1 MDQTKKYDIVVI
13 GSGAGAEILQYAV
26 NHGYNAALI
35 DKGPAG
41 GTCLNVGCIP
51 TKMMTS
57 VADRIQEIRESNK
70 FGIDS
75 EIKNINFEKIMKD
88 TKNAVQP
95 SHEQIKQ
102 SLRTSQGFD
111 FYEGEASFI
120 DEKTLEVNTSEGTKE
135 VQGKKIFI
143 ASGARP
149 NIPEIPGLNQANYL
163 TNENILDLKE
173 IPESMTIIGGGYIAV
188 EFAHFFEAIGTK
200 VNMIQRSERL
210 VKGEDKEVSKLLYDK
225 LSKRMDI
232 YTNTSIKEI
241 LSDNERDKN
250 IVKISYKDSGET
262 KEKDQAKELESE
274 KIFVATGRKSNADIL
289 NTENAGLE
297 LDEKGF
303 IKVDEYLQ
311 TNKDHIWAFGD
322 AIGKSM
328 FTHSSRKEASLAWH
342 NAMHKELNQHE
353 HSHNEHNHEHSK
365 EHQQKIPVY
374 HDKTPKAIFSYP
386 QVASIG
392 MTQEQAVKS
401 YGRRG
406 VLVGKAHYNE
416 TAKGEA
422 LREDKGFA
430 KLILKKQDSSIIGFH
445 IIGPYAPILI
455 QEVILAMEHG
465 GNPNV
470 LLGSTHIH
478 PALSEL
484 IPRTF
489 ANLQM
494 PQENFKE

>member
-1 MDQTKKYDIVVI
+1 MEQQKKYDIVVI
-13 GSGAGAEILQYAV
+13 GSGAGAEVLQYAV
-26 NHGYNAALI
+26 NHGYSAALI

-51 TKMMTS
+51 TKMLTS
-57 VADRIQEIRESNK
+57 VADRIQEIKESDK
-70 FGIDS
+70 FGISS
-75 EIKNINFEKIMKD
+75 EIKNIDFEKIMKD
-88 TKNAVQP
+88 TNNAVQP
-95 SHEQIKQ
+95 SHKQIKQ
-102 SLRTSQGFD
+102 GLRASQGFD
-111 FYEGEASFI
+111 FYEGEAGFV
-120 DEKTLEVNTSEGTKE
+120 DEKTLEVNTPEGMKE
-135 VQGKKIFI
+135 VQGEKIFI

-149 NIPEIPGLNQANYL
+149 HIPDIPGLNQANYL
-163 TNENILDLKE
+163 TNENVLDLDK

-200 VNMIQRSERL
+200 VNIIQRGGRL
-210 VKGEDKEVSKLLYDK
+210 VEGEDKEVSRLLEEE
-225 LSKRMDI
+225 LSKRIDI
-232 YTNTSIKEI
+232 YTNSEPQEI
-241 LSDNERDKN
+241 LADPEREKN
-250 IVKISYKDSGET
+250 IIKISSDSGE
-262 KEKDQAKELESE
+262 KKELESE
-274 KIFVATGRKSNADIL
+274 KIFVATGRKSNADL
-289 NTENAGLE
+289 LKAENAGLE

-303 IKVDEYLQ
+303 IKVNEYLE
-311 TNKDHIWAFGD
+311 TNKDNIWAFGD

-342 NAMHKELNQHE
+342 NAMNEELHQHE
-353 HSHNEHNHEHSK
+353 HSHEEHEHGHT
-365 EHQQKIPVY
+365 HQQKIPVY
-374 HDKTPKAIFSYP
+374 HDKTPKAIFSWP

-392 MTQEQAVKS
+392 MTQEQAIES
-401 YGRRG
+401 LGRKN

-422 LREDKGFA
+422 LREDKTFA
-430 KLILKKQDSSIIGFH
+430 KIILKKEDSSIIGFH

-455 QEVILAMEHG
+455 HEVILAMEHG

-489 ANLQM
+489 ANLEI
-494 PQENFKE
+494 PKENPENN

>member
-1 MDQTKKYDIVVI
+1 MEPPKKYDIVVI
-13 GSGAGAEILQYAV
+13 GSGAGAEILQHAV
-26 NHGYNAALI
+26 NHGYNVALI

-57 VADRIQEIRESNK
+57 VADRVQEIRESEK
-70 FGIDS
+70 FGINS
-75 EIKNINFEKIMKD
+75 EIKNIDFERIMKE

-102 SLRTSQGFD
+102 SLEASQGFD
-111 FYEGEASFI
+111 FYEGEGRFI

-135 VQGKKIFI
+135 VQGDKIFI

-149 NIPEIPGLNQANYL
+149 NIPNISGLNQANYL
-163 TNENILDLKE
+163 TNENVLDLKE
-173 IPESMTIIGGGYIAV
+173 MPKSMTIIGGGYIAV

-200 VNMIQRSERL
+200 VNLVQGSERL
-210 VKGEDKEVSKLLYDK
+210 VKEEDKEISKLLHDE
-225 LSKRMDI
+225 LSKRMEI

-241 LSDNERDKN
+241 LVDNERDKN
-250 IVKISYKDSGET
+250 IIKIKSNSGE
-262 KEKDQAKELESE
+262 EKDQVKELESE
-274 KIFVATGRKSNADIL
+274 KILIAAGRKSNADIL
-289 NTENAGLE
+289 DAENAGLE

-303 IKVDEYLQ
+303 IKVDKYLQ

-328 FTHSSRKEASLAWH
+328 FTHSSRKEASLVWH
-342 NAMHKELNQHE
+342 NAIHGEL
-353 HSHNEHNHEHSK
+353 HNHENSHG

-386 QVASIG
+386 QIASIG
-392 MTQEQAVKS
+392 MTQDQAIES
-401 YGRRG
+401 LGRDN
-406 VLVGKAHYNE
+406 VLVGKAHHNE
-416 TAKGEA
+416 AAKGEA
-422 LREDKGFA
+422 LREDKSFA
-430 KLILKKQDSSIIGFH
+430 KIILKKQDSSIIGFH

-455 QEVILAMEHG
+455 QEVILAIEHG

-489 ANLQM
+489 TNLHI
-494 PQENFKE
+494 PQENPEEKLN